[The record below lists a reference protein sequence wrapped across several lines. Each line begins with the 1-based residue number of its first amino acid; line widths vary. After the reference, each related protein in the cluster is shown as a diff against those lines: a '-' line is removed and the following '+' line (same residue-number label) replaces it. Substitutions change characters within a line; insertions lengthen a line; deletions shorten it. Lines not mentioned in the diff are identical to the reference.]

1 MNFFSVSFNSL
12 LLIELIWSK
21 TILKKTMSTLNEAKS
36 YTQVLLR
43 ITRKQS
49 EPPRIVAGPGE
60 VRGPRPLQTTWVR
73 AFSDFSVRYSTNW
86 ITQNAIYQVQV
97 WQGSCKLVRPAMRV
111 IGALNARVDTPR
123 FKPFILPLYHVP
135 MRHPS
140 GNNDSFFRIQKVSWL
155 TGYPR

>member
-1 MNFFSVSFNSL
+1 MNFFFQFLLTL

-111 IGALNARVDTPR
+111 IGALNARVDTR